1 MKNLSIKLKLIV
13 SFITISLL
21 IISLV
26 AYSIYGLS
34 KSSNGFDKYKN
45 MANNSNLASSVQE
58 NMLMVRMEVKDFIN
72 KNENFSLNRF
82 EQYYKKTSD
91 FEKQLKN
98 STKNPK
104 EKKLVDTL
112 AQLLEVYS
120 VNFYELNDYR
130 SQNNGIVENNL
141 AINGKK
147 IEQLL
152 NEIMLSSNKQN
163 NVNASLKTAKAIR
176 TLLLGRLYALKFV
189 TSNKKEHNYEV
200 IKKFDT
206 LRTQINKIKP
216 TLYSNANIQ
225 KLNNATNLIDI
236 YKQGVDKLMFIIDKE
251 NTLIKE
257 LRTIGP
263 KIAKITADIKLS
275 IKNEQKLVGTQVES
289 INKSLTL
296 TIEILSA
303 IVLLIIL
310 LLGAYIPKDINTQI
324 HEFQEGLLNFF
335 RYLNRETNEVKPL
348 TNNSNNEFGVMSK
361 VVNKNITITK
371 NSIEED
377 RAIIN
382 ETIAVLNEFQQG
394 DLCQRI
400 STNVTNPALN
410 ELKDVLNNMGQN
422 LENNIDNIL
431 DVLEEF
437 SKYNYL
443 KKVNT
448 HGIKKH
454 LEKLATGV
462 NNLGLSITQM
472 LLENKANG
480 LTLNESS
487 NILLQNVD
495 TLNTSSNEAAT
506 SLEETAAAIEQIT
519 GNIKLTTNKISE
531 IDTLTKDVSS
541 STLSGEHL
549 AIKTTSSMEDIN
561 EQVSSINEAIT
572 VIDQIAFQTN
582 ILSLNAAVEAATAGE
597 AGKGFAVVA
606 QEVRNLASRSAQAA
620 KEIKE
625 LVENATLKTNE
636 GKNIA
641 NEMIKGYNHLKED
654 INKTSFLI
662 SDVSNAAKEQ
672 ESGII
677 QINDAINNLDQQ
689 TQQNALI
696 ATQTQEVALNTSEI
710 AKKVVENAN
719 EKEFKGKDS
728 VKAKQLHVDIKK
740 EKTIKEEKAPL
751 EFKSSLKDDD
761 SWESF

>member
-1 MKNLSIKLKLIV
+1 MKNLSIKVKLIV

-21 IISLV
+21 IISLA

-34 KSSNGFDKYKN
+34 KSSQGFDKYKN
-45 MANNSNLASSVQE
+45 MTMNTNLASSIQE

-72 KNENFSLNRF
+72 KNENFNLKRF
-82 EQYYKKTSD
+82 EQYYNKTKE
-91 FEKQLKN
+91 FEKQLKQ
-98 STKNPK
+98 SSKSIE
-104 EKKLVDTL
+104 EKKVVDTL
-112 AQLLEVYS
+112 SQLLEIYK

-130 SQNNGIVENNL
+130 AQNNGIVENNL
-141 AINGKK
+141 TINGKK

-152 NEIMLSSNKQN
+152 NQIMLNSSKQGN
-163 NVNASLKTAKAIR
+163 IKASLKTAKAIR
-176 TLLLGRLYALKFV
+176 TLLLGRFYSLKFV

-200 IKKFDT
+200 MKRFDT
-206 LRTQINKIKP
+206 LRVQINEIKP
-216 TLYSNANIQ
+216 MLYSNENIK
-225 KLNNATNLIDI
+225 KLNSAIKLIDT
-236 YKQGVDKLMFIIDKE
+236 YKQDVDKLIFIIDNE
-251 NTLIKE
+251 NALVSE

-263 KIAKITADIKLS
+263 KIANITANIKLS
-275 IKNEQKLVGTQVES
+275 IKKEQKLIGTQVEN
-289 INKSLTL
+289 INTSLTL

-310 LLGAYIPKDINTQI
+310 LLGAYIPKNINTQI

-361 VVNKNITITK
+361 VVNENITITK
-371 NSIEED
+371 KSIEED

-382 ETIAVLNEFQQG
+382 ETVAVLNEFQQG

-400 STNVTNPALN
+400 STNVANPALN
-410 ELKDVLNNMGQN
+410 ELKDVLNSMGQN

-443 KKVNT
+443 KKIDTN
-448 HGIKKH
+448 GIKKH
-454 LEKLATGV
+454 LEKLAKGV

-480 LTLNESS
+480 LTLSESS

-531 IDTLTKDVSS
+531 IDILTKDVSS
-541 STLSGEHL
+541 SAQKGEDL

-625 LVENATLKTNE
+625 LVENATLKANE

-654 INKTSFLI
+654 INKTSILV

-672 ESGII
+672 ESGIV

-696 ATQTQEVALNTSEI
+696 ATQTQEVALNTSTI
-710 AKKVVENAN
+710 AKKVVENAD
-719 EKEFKGKDS
+719 EKEFEGKS
-728 VKAKQLHVDIKK
+728 EVKAKQLHIDIKNEVKVK
-740 EKTIKEEKAPL
+740 EKKEDL

>member
-21 IISLV
+21 IISLA

-45 MANNSNLASSVQE
+45 MANNTNLASSVQE

-176 TLLLGRLYALKFV
+176 TLLLGRLYSLKFV

-236 YKQGVDKLMFIIDKE
+236 YKQGIDKLMFIIDKE

-541 STLSGEHL
+541 STLNGEHL

-641 NEMIKGYNHLKED
+641 NEMIKGYSHLKED

-719 EKEFKGKDS
+719 EKEFEGKDS

-740 EKTIKEEKAPL
+740 EKTTKEEKAPL

>member
-1 MKNLSIKLKLIV
+1 MLNSSKQGNIK
-13 SFITISLL
+13 
-21 IISLV
+21 
-26 AYSIYGLS
+26 
-34 KSSNGFDKYKN
+34 
-45 MANNSNLASSVQE
+45 
-58 NMLMVRMEVKDFIN
+58 
-72 KNENFSLNRF
+72 
-82 EQYYKKTSD
+82 
-91 FEKQLKN
+91 
-98 STKNPK
+98 
-104 EKKLVDTL
+104 
-112 AQLLEVYS
+112 
-120 VNFYELNDYR
+120 
-130 SQNNGIVENNL
+130 
-141 AINGKK
+141 
-147 IEQLL
+147 
-152 NEIMLSSNKQN
+152 
-163 NVNASLKTAKAIR
+163 ASLKTAKAIR
-176 TLLLGRLYALKFV
+176 TLLLGRFYSLKFV

-200 IKKFDT
+200 MKRFDT
-206 LRTQINKIKP
+206 LRVQINEIKP
-216 TLYSNANIQ
+216 MLYSNENIK
-225 KLNNATNLIDI
+225 KLNSAIKLIDT
-236 YKQGVDKLMFIIDKE
+236 YKQDVDKLIFIIDNE
-251 NTLIKE
+251 NALVSE

-263 KIAKITADIKLS
+263 KIANITANIKLS
-275 IKNEQKLVGTQVES
+275 IKKEQKLIGTQVEN
-289 INKSLTL
+289 INTSLTL

-310 LLGAYIPKDINTQI
+310 LLGAYIPKNINTQI

-361 VVNKNITITK
+361 VVNENITITK
-371 NSIEED
+371 KSIEED

-382 ETIAVLNEFQQG
+382 ETVAVLNEFQQG

-400 STNVTNPALN
+400 STNVANPALN
-410 ELKDVLNNMGQN
+410 ELKDVLNSMGQN

-443 KKVNT
+443 KKIDTN
-448 HGIKKH
+448 GIKKH
-454 LEKLATGV
+454 LEKLAKGV

-480 LTLNESS
+480 LTLSESS

-531 IDTLTKDVSS
+531 IDILTKDVSS
-541 STLSGEHL
+541 SAQKGEDL

-625 LVENATLKTNE
+625 LVENATLKANE

-654 INKTSFLI
+654 INKTSILV

-672 ESGII
+672 ESGIV

-696 ATQTQEVALNTSEI
+696 ATQTQEVALNTSTI
-710 AKKVVENAN
+710 AKKVVENAD
-719 EKEFKGKDS
+719 EKEFEGKS
-728 VKAKQLHVDIKK
+728 EVKAKQLHIDIKNEVKVK
-740 EKTIKEEKAPL
+740 EKKEDL

>member
-21 IISLV
+21 IISLA

-189 TSNKKEHNYEV
+189 TSNKKEHNYKV

-236 YKQGVDKLMFIIDKE
+236 YKQGIDKLMFIIDKE

-541 STLSGEHL
+541 STLNGEHL

-719 EKEFKGKDS
+719 EKEFEGKDS

-740 EKTIKEEKAPL
+740 EKTTKEEKAPL

>member
-21 IISLV
+21 IISLA

-34 KSSNGFDKYKN
+34 KSSSGFDKYKN
-45 MANNSNLASSVQE
+45 MANNTNLASSVQE
-58 NMLMVRMEVKDFIN
+58 NMLMVRMEVKSFIS
-72 KNENFSLNRF
+72 KNENFDINRF
-82 EQYYKKTSD
+82 EQYYEKTKD
-91 FEKQLKN
+91 FEKQLKSSIKN
-98 STKNPK
+98 SQQ
-104 EKKLVDTL
+104 KKLEDTL
-112 AQLLEVYS
+112 SQLLEVYKI
-120 VNFYELNDYR
+120 NFYELNDYR
-130 SQNNGIVENNL
+130 NQNNKIVENNL
-141 AINGKK
+141 TINGKK
-147 IEQLL
+147 IEELL
-152 NEIMLSSNKQN
+152 NEIMESSDKQN
-163 NVNASLKTAKAIR
+163 NLNASLKTAKAIR
-176 TLLLGRLYALKFV
+176 TLLLGRFYTLKFI

-200 IKKFDT
+200 IKRFDI
-206 LRTQINKIKP
+206 LKAQIDKIKP
-216 TLYSNANIQ
+216 TLYSNTNIE
-225 KLNNATNLIDI
+225 KLNSAIKLINI
-236 YKQGVDKLMFIIDKE
+236 YKKGVDKLVFIIDNE

-263 KIAKITADIKLS
+263 KIAKITADIKLL
-275 IKNEQKLVGTQVES
+275 IKEEQKYVES
-289 INKSLTL
+289 EVENINESLTL

-303 IVLLIIL
+303 IVLFIIL

-335 RYLNRETNEVKPL
+335 RYLNKETNEVKQL
-348 TNNSNNEFGVMSK
+348 TNNSNNEFGIMSK
-361 VVNKNITITK
+361 VVNKNINITK
-371 NSIEED
+371 KSIEED

-382 ETIAVLNEFQQG
+382 ETVAVLNEFQQG

-448 HGIKKH
+448 QGIKKH

-480 LTLNESS
+480 LTLSESS

-531 IDTLTKDVSS
+531 IHTLTKDVSS
-541 STLSGEHL
+541 SAQSGEDL
-549 AIKTTSSMEDIN
+549 AIKTTSSMENIN

-625 LVENATLKTNE
+625 LVENATIKANE

-641 NEMIKGYNHLKED
+641 NEMIEGYKHLKED
-654 INKTSFLI
+654 INKTTILI
-662 SDVSNAAKEQ
+662 SDVSSAAKEQ
-672 ESGII
+672 ESGIV

-689 TQQNALI
+689 TQQNAFI

-719 EKEFKGKDS
+719 EKEFEGKNE
-728 VKAKQLHVDIKK
+728 VKAKQLHIDIKK
-740 EKTIKEEKAPL
+740 EKTTKKEKAPL
-751 EFKSSLKDDD
+751 EFKSSFKNDD

>member
-1 MKNLSIKLKLIV
+1 MK
-13 SFITISLL
+13 
-21 IISLV
+21 
-26 AYSIYGLS
+26 
-34 KSSNGFDKYKN
+34 
-45 MANNSNLASSVQE
+45 
-58 NMLMVRMEVKDFIN
+58 
-72 KNENFSLNRF
+72 
-82 EQYYKKTSD
+82 
-91 FEKQLKN
+91 
-98 STKNPK
+98 
-104 EKKLVDTL
+104 
-112 AQLLEVYS
+112 
-120 VNFYELNDYR
+120 
-130 SQNNGIVENNL
+130 
-141 AINGKK
+141 
-147 IEQLL
+147 
-152 NEIMLSSNKQN
+152 
-163 NVNASLKTAKAIR
+163 
-176 TLLLGRLYALKFV
+176 
-189 TSNKKEHNYEV
+189 
-200 IKKFDT
+200 
-206 LRTQINKIKP
+206 
-216 TLYSNANIQ
+216 
-225 KLNNATNLIDI
+225 
-236 YKQGVDKLMFIIDKE
+236 
-251 NTLIKE
+251 
-257 LRTIGP
+257 
-263 KIAKITADIKLS
+263 
-275 IKNEQKLVGTQVES
+275 QKLVGTQVES

-541 STLSGEHL
+541 STLNGEHL

-696 ATQTQEVALNTSEI
+696 ATQTQEVALNTSENC
-710 AKKVVENAN
+710 K
-719 EKEFKGKDS
+719 
-728 VKAKQLHVDIKK
+728 
-740 EKTIKEEKAPL
+740 
-751 EFKSSLKDDD
+751 KSS
-761 SWESF
+761 

>member
-21 IISLV
+21 IISLA

-206 LRTQINKIKP
+206 LRTQIDKIKP

-541 STLSGEHL
+541 STLNGEHL

-719 EKEFKGKDS
+719 EKEFEGKDS

-740 EKTIKEEKAPL
+740 EKTTKEEKAPL

>member
-21 IISLV
+21 IISLA

-541 STLSGEHL
+541 STLNGEHL

-719 EKEFKGKDS
+719 EKEFEGKDS

-740 EKTIKEEKAPL
+740 EKTTKEEKAPL